1 MNVYSKRIF
10 KIQAW
15 FDFFWVVCKSRWKYF
30 TVSACIICVKGV
42 RFETH
47 SKYPRAPRAVT
58 AQSSCFRTIELNF
71 YLKETS
77 LFTCQRFNEIFMRL
91 ISAAFSLKT
100 IRTVKL
106 NIFSFQPL
114 FHDPLYSTKFWS
126 RQHMDFG
133 NYFRDHS
140 SITLSKRWVGGVAK

>member
-1 MNVYSKRIF
+1 MN
-10 KIQAW
+10 
-15 FDFFWVVCKSRWKYF
+15 
-30 TVSACIICVKGV
+30 ACIICVKRV

-58 AQSSCFRTIELNF
+58 AQSSCFRTIGRNF
-71 YLKETS
+71 YLKVTS
-77 LFTCQRFNEIFMRL
+77 LFTCQSFNEIFMRL

-140 SITLSKRWVGGVAK
+140 SITSSKRWVGGVAKWWCLMTSWVGGGG